1 MIMTNTNIT
10 ILNDELILTKN
21 KTVKVFEEQ
30 NPALL
35 TKMEWVTKN
44 QTRLPPFWADDYSM
58 MVNEFYHL
66 YMLNSQFYVE
76 QHQQDILLTDTTTK
90 KNAFFSQ
97 ILITLQTTPIEY
109 EMHLVLRVSEG
120 DEVSLCSLKDIDES
134 FDPLQHFVSQQID
147 FAQALNKRISNFCLP
162 VGQHL
167 ILRIKGGVF
176 LKENILVRAKYV

>member
-1 MIMTNTNIT
+1 MTNTNIDVSREKLIPAT
-10 ILNDELILTKN
+10 YGVIKVDESL
-21 KTVKVFEEQ
+21 

-35 TKMEWVTKN
+35 TKNEWAIEN
-44 QTRLPPFWADDYSM
+44 EHRLPPFWEDEYSM

-66 YMLNSQFYVE
+66 YLLNSQFYIE
-76 QHQQDILLTDTTTK
+76 QHQQDILLTNTKTK

-97 ILITLQTTPIEY
+97 ILITLQTTSIEY
-109 EMHLVLRVSEG
+109 RMSLVLKTSDG

-162 VGQHL
+162 VGQQL
-167 ILRIKGGVF
+167 ILRVKGGIF
-176 LKENILVRAKYV
+176 LKENILVCAKYV